1 MIIDCH
7 GHYTTTP
14 PELAEY
20 REQQKADLAK
30 DPLHQHIKGLIGIS
44 DDQIRDS
51 LTGAQLKLQRERGT
65 EFDDL
70 LASCKLDGAPPRQ

>member
-14 PELAEY
+14 PEVGEY
-20 REQQKADLAK
+20 RETQKETLK
-30 DPLHQHIKGLIGIS
+30 SDPSHKGEKGTIDIS

-51 LTGAQLKLQRERGT
+51 LENNQLRLQRERGADYT
-65 EFDDL
+65 IF
-70 LASCKLDGAPPRQ
+70 SPR